1 MKKTN
6 KEVKKKT
13 EANLISFKV
22 LLNRKNQIVTELSQL
37 PEKHI
42 ENLFHSDEAWVVRNV
57 IKRSK
62 EKLSTLHDFLQRELQ
77 ALQDKQ

>member
-6 KEVKKKT
+6 KEVKKET

-62 EKLSTLHDFLQRELQ
+62 EKQRS
-77 ALQDKQ
+77 A